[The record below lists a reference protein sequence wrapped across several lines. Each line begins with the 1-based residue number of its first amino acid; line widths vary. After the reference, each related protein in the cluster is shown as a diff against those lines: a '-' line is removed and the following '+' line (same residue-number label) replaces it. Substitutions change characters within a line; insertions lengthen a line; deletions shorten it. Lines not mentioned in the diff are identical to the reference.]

1 MNSLMV
7 LSAIGEDRVGI
18 VQQLT
23 KVALACEC
31 TMVDQR
37 VSVLG
42 GQCAVIIMFQGDWNA
57 LTKLEYELPTLAQ
70 ELNLTTVTQKSPI
83 PEEQSQ
89 LLPYAVRLTALDVPG
104 VANKLSEFFAKR
116 DINIEEIYA
125 HSYNAPITDS
135 RLVKIKM
142 QISLSPQVQ
151 IHALKDD
158 FKKFCLESN
167 LDARLYPIHY

>member
-7 LSAIGEDRVGI
+7 LSAIGEDRIGI
-18 VQQLT
+18 VEQLT
-23 KVALACEC
+23 KVALDCEC

-70 ELNLTTVTQKSPI
+70 KLNLTTVTQKSAI
-83 PEEQSQ
+83 PTVKSQ
-89 LLPYAVRLTALDVPG
+89 LLPYAVRVTTLDVPG
-104 VANKLSEFFAKR
+104 VSNRLCEFFAR
-116 DINIEEIYA
+116 RNINIEEIYA
-125 HSYNAPITDS
+125 HSYIAPITS
-135 RLVKIKM
+135 SQLVKIKM
-142 QISLSPQVQ
+142 QISLSPEVM
-151 IHALKDD
+151 IHDLKRD
-158 FKKFCLESN
+158 FKDFCLEFN